1 MPFKLLINPKISENL
16 EGAFV
21 ELNFRRKEW
30 LVCCSYN
37 QQKSN
42 ITKHLDRCHW
52 KGS

>member
-1 MPFKLLINPKISENL
+1 MPSKLLINPKISENL

-30 LVCCSYN
+30 LVSCSYN
-37 QQKSN
+37 PQKSN